1 MPAKSKYNI
10 ETLEE
15 FCSQNEVKLVHN
27 YYTVNKNSK
36 IEGYCK
42 NANCQYIFSK
52 TFCYLISSKNMY
64 CKKCSCKNGIDKRRD
79 TNLEKYGTTCNLKC
93 QETKDKIKQTNLKK
107 YGCEFISQSKIIKDK
122 VKNTN
127 IERYGSSYLFSNKDI
142 DLKRKET
149 MMKKYG
155 CEHATQNK
163 DIMNKIKDTN
173 LQKYGCE
180 YVTQSENIKLK
191 IIQTNLDKYGVE
203 HHFQNSE
210 IFNKAESKLYK
221 YKNYV
226 TSKGKT
232 FKCQGYEHFAIPYL
246 INNEKINESDIF
258 TERKDVPE
266 IWYNDQTNKKHK
278 HYVDIFIKSLN
289 KCIEI
294 KSNWTFN
301 KNKEIVFLKQNAAK
315 ELGYIYEIWIYDQK
329 GNCVEKH
336 I

>member
-1 MPAKSKYNI
+1 M
-10 ETLEE
+10 
-15 FCSQNEVKLVHN
+15 V
-27 YYTVNKNSK
+27 VNT
-36 IEGYCK
+36 
-42 NANCQYIFSK
+42 Q
-52 TFCYLISSKNMY
+52 
-64 CKKCSCKNGIDKRRD
+64 
-79 TNLEKYGTTCNLKC
+79 
-93 QETKDKIKQTNLKK
+93 
-107 YGCEFISQSKIIKDK
+107 
-122 VKNTN
+122 
-127 IERYGSSYLFSNKDI
+127 
-142 DLKRKET
+142 
-149 MMKKYG
+149 
-155 CEHATQNK
+155 TQNK

-266 IWYNDQTNKKHK
+266 IWYNDQNNKKHK

>member
-1 MPAKSKYNI
+1 MPDKSKYNI

-226 TSKGKT
+226 TSNGKT
-232 FKCQGYEHFAIPYL
+232 FKCQGYEHFAIQYL

-266 IWYNDQTNKKHK
+266 IWYNDQNNKKHK

>member
-1 MPAKSKYNI
+1 MPARLIYNI
-10 ETLEE
+10 ERLQE

-52 TFCYLISSKNMY
+52 TFCYLISSKNLY
-64 CKKCSCKNGIDKRRD
+64 CKICSCKNGIDKRRD

-107 YGCEFISQSKIIKDK
+107 YGYEFISQSKIIKDK

-226 TSKGKT
+226 TSTGKT

-266 IWYNDQTNKKHK
+266 IWYNDQNNKKHK